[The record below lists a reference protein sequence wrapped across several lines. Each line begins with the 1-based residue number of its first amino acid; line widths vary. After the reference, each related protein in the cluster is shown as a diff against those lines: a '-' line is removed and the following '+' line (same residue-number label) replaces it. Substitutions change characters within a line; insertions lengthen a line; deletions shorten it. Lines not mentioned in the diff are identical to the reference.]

1 MKITT
6 TIDMRGVLAAINK
19 AQVTPQ
25 VKKRA
30 LSEAALIHVRAI
42 KSRTAKGEGL
52 FGKFKIYS
60 RDYFDIKAERKGG
73 IPKVNLFFSGNM
85 LANLN
90 LVKATPNFALVSFS
104 SQLERKKAKGNQ
116 RTRPFMGIK
125 RDEQKDIMRIFKRE
139 LFK

>member
-1 MKITT
+1 MQITT
-6 TIDMRGVLAAINK
+6 TVNMRGVLAAIKK

-30 LSEAALIHVRAI
+30 LSKAALGHVRAI

-52 FGKFKIYS
+52 FGKFKRYS
-60 RDYFDIKAERKGG
+60 KDYFDIKVKRKGG
-73 IPKVNLFFSGNM
+73 IPKVNLIFSGNM

-90 LVKATPNFALVSFS
+90 LVKSTPNFALVSFS
-104 SQLERKKAKGNQ
+104 SQTERKKAEANQ

-125 RDEQKDIMRIFKRE
+125 PDEQKDIMRIFKRE